1 MESSNTI
8 AHQKLNLENYSVQE
22 LASLKKRV
30 EEDITTIM
38 DSYNGFKFLH
48 KKFEDAK
55 VLIKNVSEQ
64 KSEDTQI
71 LIPLSNSLFIP
82 GKVVDTNKFIVDIG
96 TGYFAER
103 NATQAI
109 QHCDHTLGV
118 IKTNG
123 EKMAKE
129 INNKQDIR
137 DKINIEAQKRVVQ
150 KGNSPKPEHFKK
162 Q

>member
-1 MESSNTI
+1 MDTGNSV
-8 AHQKLNLENYSVQE
+8 AHQKINLENYNVQE
-22 LASLKKRV
+22 LANLKKRV
-30 EEDITTIM
+30 EDDIATIM
-38 DSYNGFKFLH
+38 DSFNGFKFLH

-64 KSEDTQI
+64 KSEDSQI

-82 GKVVDTNKFIVDIG
+82 GKIVDTNKFIVDIG

-123 EKMAKE
+123 EKMARE
-129 INNKQDIR
+129 INSKQDIR

-150 KGNSPKPEHFKK
+150 KGNQPKAEHFKK